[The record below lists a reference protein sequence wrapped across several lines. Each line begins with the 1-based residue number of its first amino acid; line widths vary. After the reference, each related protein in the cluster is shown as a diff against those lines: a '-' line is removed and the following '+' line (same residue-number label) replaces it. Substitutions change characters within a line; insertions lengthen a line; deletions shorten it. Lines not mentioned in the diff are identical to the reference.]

1 MNATLR
7 GVALRLHGPMQAWG
21 GPVIGDSRPTLPFPT
36 RSGVLGLVAA
46 CMGILRHDNDRL
58 LALAEGTRVHVR
70 VDARGTPL
78 VDDQTIQ
85 DNPNASP
92 TRQTIQS
99 KRTYL
104 CDASFAAVVVP
115 GPHTSV
121 EAIAAAAL
129 APVFAPFLGRRT
141 CVLSTP
147 LLIAAEV
154 TGANPIALFDRVE
167 RGPKELLEQLD
178 PRRWNVRREA
188 EDDGEAEAA
197 WSPVDEDFYLDVPE
211 YPGALRR
218 IPIRDH
224 LAGPLPRQWR
234 ERFAVHVRTHAQT
247 PSLAETQS

>member
-1 MNATLR
+1 MTATLR

-21 GPVIGDSRPTLPFPT
+21 GPVIGDGRPTLPFPT

-46 CMGILRHDNDRL
+46 CMGILRDENGRL

-70 VDARGTPL
+70 VDAAGTPL

-85 DNPNASP
+85 DNPNAST

-129 APVFAPFLGRRT
+129 RPVFAPFLGRRT

-154 TGANPIALFDRVE
+154 TGGDPIELFERVE
-167 RGPKELLEQLD
+167 RGPNELLEQLE
-178 PRRWNVRREA
+178 PKRA
-188 EDDGEAEAA
+188 QAA
-197 WSPVDEDFYLDVPE
+197 RGDAPVAGWVEDFYLDLPT

-224 LAGPLPRQWR
+224 LSGPLPRQWR
-234 ERFAVHVRTHAQT
+234 ERFAVHVRTHGQSPPAQHQ
-247 PSLAETQS
+247 ETHS